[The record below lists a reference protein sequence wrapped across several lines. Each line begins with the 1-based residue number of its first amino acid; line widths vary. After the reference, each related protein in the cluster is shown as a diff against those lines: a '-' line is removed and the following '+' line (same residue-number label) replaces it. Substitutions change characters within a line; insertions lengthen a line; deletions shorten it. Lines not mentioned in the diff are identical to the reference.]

1 MRTTMIA
8 ATLATLAGFTMAAPA
23 PEAQIANR
31 QWTPHVYVCITTGWN
46 RCSVLDANRGQCY
59 DLTKMDDLGSS
70 LTGFGPDPGLTCSL
84 FSNQDCTGDHLDYIS
99 YPGIGDLHDKGWNDK
114 AKSYKCV

>member
-46 RCSVLDANRGQCY
+46 RCSVLDANRGQC
-59 DLTKMDDLGSS
+59 
-70 LTGFGPDPGLTCSL
+70 CN
-84 FSNQDCTGDHLDYIS
+84 NQDCTGDHLDYIS

>member
-46 RCSVLDANRGQCY
+46 RCSVLDANRGQCCKFFFLLDTFHETESGDIALLTWSVNY
-59 DLTKMDDLGSS
+59 FETDDLTKMDDLGSS

-84 FSNQDCTGDHLDYIS
+84 FR
-99 YPGIGDLHDKGWNDK
+99 
-114 AKSYKCV
+114 